1 MINRLENYKYL
12 CVESIVL
19 LTSENDNFIVIYL
32 LNHVTQYYNLRLIV
46 SIVTVISWYMD
57 S

>member
-1 MINRLENYKYL
+1 MINGLENYTYL

-19 LTSENDNFIVIYL
+19 LISENDSFIVIYL